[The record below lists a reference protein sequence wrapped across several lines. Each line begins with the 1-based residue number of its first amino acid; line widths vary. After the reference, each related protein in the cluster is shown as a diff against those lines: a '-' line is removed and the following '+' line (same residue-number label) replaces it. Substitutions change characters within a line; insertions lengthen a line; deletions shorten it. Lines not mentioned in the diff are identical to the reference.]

1 MAYAWRRV
9 SEEAIICTM
18 EKIGNI
24 LFVVG
29 EWMLNNISVEGLIAL
44 PALMVGFLVAI
55 AIFNF
60 EDSKKGLQIDVPTVI
75 SQVVKVNNVLVA
87 IFLSSLIVI
96 FWPHNTNTN
105 TVYAIPV
112 LTIPY
117 IIGLILL
124 TQSLWRAF
132 KWARSIE
139 TGKDNSFRA
148 TSRRHY
154 LEHLNDNEKRDAWE
168 KIWQADD
175 GTRKLINERQLIK
188 LFVSSVK
195 NIKDK
200 SEFAPWLVRDLIST
214 IATIHL
220 EDPVIM
226 QELVNF
232 CMGDSYGFTDEDNI
246 NDRRNA
252 GELHYSMN
260 LRRLYFAILRQ
271 SLQRNDNAFFTLIDA
286 SRAYLQEHDL
296 KEHKFIQAFAPNFF
310 EYIKGRTDEYWIWET
325 LPDDWKVTLN
335 NLTSHSI
342 GKVSFAWLNAYGRWM
357 NGHELLSNKAI
368 DDMSLDEVTRN
379 MLPSADPIIWA
390 RLYAF
395 HWSPYGS
402 NEGED
407 SEYAQVKNYIKNHPT
422 FGYMSHVITFFGDS
436 DSETETRKQMANTTD
451 EALNIASRT
460 TIFPAFHNPA
470 TMEKYHK
477 AIQELK
483 IEYADNEDDVRRLE
497 WLDSTL
503 KDITSRIE
511 AFKLEQSA
519 DRPENH
525 PDEQPTE
532 SRKKRGLTHL
542 LELLLRP
549 PEYH

>member
-1 MAYAWRRV
+1 
-9 SEEAIICTM
+9 
-18 EKIGNI
+18 
-24 LFVVG
+24 
-29 EWMLNNISVEGLIAL
+29 MLNSISVEGLIAL

-60 EDSKKGLQIDVPTVI
+60 EDSKRGLQIDVPTVI
-75 SQVVKVNNVLVA
+75 SQVVKVNSVLLA
-87 IFLSSLIVI
+87 IFFVSLVVI
-96 FWPHNTNTN
+96 FWPDNTNTN
-105 TVYAIPV
+105 TIYV
-112 LTIPY
+112 LAFLTPLY
-117 IIGLILL
+117 LVGLVLL
-124 TQSLWRAF
+124 TRSLTRAF

-139 TGKDNSFRA
+139 TGQNNNFRA
-148 TSRRHY
+148 IARTRY
-154 LEHLNDNEKRDAWE
+154 LEHLDDNEKRDAWE

-195 NIKDK
+195 NIRDK
-200 SEFAPWLVRDLIST
+200 SEFAPWLVQDLIST

-220 EDPVIM
+220 DDPVIM

-246 NDRRNA
+246 DDRRNA

-260 LRRLYFAILRQ
+260 LRRLYFAILKQ
-271 SLQRNDNAFFTLIDA
+271 SLQHNDNSFFTLIDA
-286 SRAYLQEHDL
+286 SRAYLREHEL

-310 EYIKGRTDEYWIWET
+310 EYIKDRTNEYWIWET

-335 NLTSHSI
+335 NLTSDSI
-342 GKVSFAWLNAYGRWM
+342 GKVSFAWLNAYVRWL
-357 NGHELLSNKAI
+357 NTHELLSDKPI
-368 DDMSLDEVTRN
+368 DDMSLDKVTRN
-379 MLPSADPIIWA
+379 ILPSTDPIVWA

-422 FGYMSHVITFFGDS
+422 FGYMSHVMTLVGDG
-436 DSETETRKQMANTTD
+436 DREAETRKQMANTTD

-470 TMEKYHK
+470 VMEKYHK

-483 IEYADNEDDVRRLE
+483 VEYADNEDDARRLE
-497 WLDSTL
+497 WLDNTL

-511 AFKLEQSA
+511 AFKLEQSTA
-519 DRPENH
+519 KPEDRPN
-525 PDEQPTE
+525 EQPTE
-532 SRKKRGLTHL
+532 SRKKRVLARL
-542 LELLLRP
+542 LDLLLGS
-549 PEYH
+549 PEIH